1 MKYLISGTL
10 RPERT
15 REELV
20 AKIKDKVISD
30 EAWELVQKG
39 VITEHGFKI
48 GRRPGFILIVEG
60 DTEEAVRAVITNV
73 PIVRDGWFDIDVDA
87 MSPFFSDIR

>member
-15 REELV
+15 REELG

-30 EAWELVQKG
+30 EAWELVRKG
-39 VITEHGFKI
+39 VISEHGFKI
-48 GRRPGFILIVEG
+48 GRRPEFIGHGPPVIVGLGPTLAPELQA
-60 DTEEAVRAVITNV
+60 TEDRLRPYVRQAVLRVL
-73 PIVRDGWFDIDVDA
+73 G
-87 MSPFFSDIR
+87 S